1 MVHFFQNYSFLYKK
15 TVSLLR
21 SKQNSTYRGMT
32 FIYFVTNSAWNP
44 NTWAILCGILAVF
57 LIVVLLTIYFIF
69 RRLHIDLTI
78 CVQFSRTEAPFPP
91 GNINDFRYTSGERDR
106 RFTSSSGFRSQNKE
120 ATYLINYRR
129 PSGDTPLPEAD
140 IQQRI
145 QPTNGRK
152 W

>member
-1 MVHFFQNYSFLYKK
+1 MNLETK
-15 TVSLLR
+15 
-21 SKQNSTYRGMT
+21 
-32 FIYFVTNSAWNP
+32 I
-44 NTWAILCGILAVF
+44 
-57 LIVVLLTIYFIF
+57 TIYKFTPQVF
-69 RRLHIDLTI
+69 TLT
-78 CVQFSRTEAPFPP
+78 
-91 GNINDFRYTSGERDR
+91 RYTSGERDR

>member
-1 MVHFFQNYSFLYKK
+1 MLIPQELQLSHDFHLFCNKQCMESQHLGYSVRYISSIPYRSTAYYLFYFQTTPYRPYHFAYS
-15 TVSLLR
+15 
-21 SKQNSTYRGMT
+21 
-32 FIYFVTNSAWNP
+32 
-44 NTWAILCGILAVF
+44 
-57 LIVVLLTIYFIF
+57 
-69 RRLHIDLTI
+69 
-78 CVQFSRTEAPFPP
+78 FSRTEAPFPP

-152 W
+152 MVKRVLKKHVKEYPT